1 MHPSIQTHEVTLD
14 NKNMK
19 TRETFQLIAAAAA
32 AATFLFSLSLFIGG
46 NYSRE
51 VGKLQ

>member
-32 AATFLFSLSLFIGG
+32 ATFLFSLSLFIGG